1 MNICIGIISYL
12 PDDSSDRNVRLS
24 RLHSLLIKCD
34 SIFRKDIV
42 IIAQNWHDVTLP
54 KLHHTNLIIYKYPN
68 KLGITGARK
77 KLREKFLGSKYDYL
91 IMLDDDA
98 DVKGTELDGLL
109 YLQQIEAHPGMF
121 GVFKELLLK
130 FFAISKEMYS
140 KIDFPDLEAE
150 NGEIF
155 EDMYLIMTLS
165 KKYPDKKYVFKRN
178 GLDDVSNSGSDRYS
192 TWYRRQF
199 NKRNIGDKTR
209 AMVREL

>member
-12 PDDSSDRNVRLS
+12 PDESSDRNVRLS

-34 SIFRKDIV
+34 SIFKKDIV

-54 KLHHTNLIIYKYPN
+54 KLQHTNITIYKYPN
-68 KLGITGARK
+68 KLGITGARI
-77 KLREKFLGSKYDYL
+77 KLREKFLASKYDYL

-109 YLQQIEAHPGMF
+109 YLQQIEAHPGMY

-140 KIDFPDLEAE
+140 KIEFPKLEAE
-150 NGEIF
+150 KGEIF
-155 EDMYLIMTLS
+155 EDMYLIMALN

-178 GLDDVSNSGSDRYS
+178 GLDDISNSGSDKYS
-192 TWYRRQF
+192 T
-199 NKRNIGDKTR
+199 
-209 AMVREL
+209 

>member
-12 PDDSSDRNVRLS
+12 PDESSDRNVRLS

-34 SIFRKDIV
+34 SIFKKDIV

-54 KLHHTNLIIYKYPN
+54 KLQHTNITIYKYPN
-68 KLGITGARK
+68 KLGITGARI
-77 KLREKFLGSKYDYL
+77 KLREKFLASKYDYL

-109 YLQQIEAHPGMF
+109 YLQQIEAHPGMY

-140 KIDFPDLEAE
+140 KIEFPKLEAE
-150 NGEIF
+150 KGEIF
-155 EDMYLIMTLS
+155 EDMYLIMALN

-178 GLDDVSNSGSDRYS
+178 GLDDISNSGSDKYS

-209 AMVREL
+209 AMIRNL

>member
-1 MNICIGIISYL
+1 MEICIGIISYL
-12 PDDSSDRNVRLS
+12 PDNPSDRNVRLS

-34 SIFRKDIV
+34 SIFKKDIV

-54 KLHHTNLIIYKYPN
+54 KLQHTNITIYKYPN
-68 KLGITGARK
+68 KLGITGARIA
-77 KLREKFLGSKYDYL
+77 LREKFLASKYDYL

-109 YLQQIEAHPGMF
+109 YLQQIEAHPGMY

-140 KIDFPDLEAE
+140 KAEFPRLEAE

-155 EDMYLIMTLS
+155 EDMWLIMYLN

-178 GLDDVSNSGSDRYS
+178 GLDDVSNSGSDKYS

-199 NKRNIGDKTR
+199 NKRQIGDKTR
-209 AMVREL
+209 AMIREL